1 MKVDDKKLKGSF
13 RTSRNTNY
21 LSSSSRNA
29 KKEDMR
35 RSFNSERRSQSFR
48 GSRISSEEKKDREL
62 RGDLPSAR
70 AGFKIGEAGAGFKT
84 RGIKQKGERGNFEES
99 HNHIGQGAFRGL
111 LRNSVF

>member
-1 MKVDDKKLKGSF
+1 VKVDDKKLKGSF

-48 GSRISSEEKKDREL
+48 GSRISSEEKKDREMPNL
-62 RGDLPSAR
+62 A
-70 AGFKIGEAGAGFKT
+70 
-84 RGIKQKGERGNFEES
+84 KQIAAEISDDES
-99 HNHIGQGAFRGL
+99 EDNRSG
-111 LRNSVF
+111 S

>member
-29 KKEDMR
+29 KKDDMR

-48 GSRISSEEKKDREL
+48 GSRISSEEKKDREMPNL
-62 RGDLPSAR
+62 A
-70 AGFKIGEAGAGFKT
+70 
-84 RGIKQKGERGNFEES
+84 KQIAAEISDDES
-99 HNHIGQGAFRGL
+99 ET
-111 LRNSVF
+111 

>member
-48 GSRISSEEKKDREL
+48 GSRISSEEKKDREMPNL
-62 RGDLPSAR
+62 A
-70 AGFKIGEAGAGFKT
+70 
-84 RGIKQKGERGNFEES
+84 KQIAAEISDDES
-99 HNHIGQGAFRGL
+99 EDNRSG
-111 LRNSVF
+111 S

>member
-48 GSRISSEEKKDREL
+48 GSRISSEEKKDREM
-62 RGDLPSAR
+62 PNHA
-70 AGFKIGEAGAGFKT
+70 
-84 RGIKQKGERGNFEES
+84 KQIAAEISDDES
-99 HNHIGQGAFRGL
+99 EDNRSG
-111 LRNSVF
+111 S

>member
-29 KKEDMR
+29 KKDDMR

-48 GSRISSEEKKDREL
+48 GSRISSEEKKDREMPNL
-62 RGDLPSAR
+62 A
-70 AGFKIGEAGAGFKT
+70 
-84 RGIKQKGERGNFEES
+84 KQIAAEISDDES
-99 HNHIGQGAFRGL
+99 EDNRSG
-111 LRNSVF
+111 S